1 MEVIESKFERRNIFM
16 ADRSEK
22 VIIFGV
28 GKYWNFVRS
37 FLTEGPQIVAYM
49 DNCVKDENGG
59 GGKTIFA

>member
-1 MEVIESKFERRNIFM
+1 M

-28 GKYWNFVRS
+28 GKYWNSVRS
-37 FLTEGPQIVAYM
+37 FLAEGPQIMAYM
-49 DNCVKDENGG
+49 DNCVKDEKKGG